1 MLWGSVGIAG
11 GVVAF
16 LAMAKQED
24 EAAEKWE
31 IMSSNEKDFFDNDVE
46 SLAEERSLNTMLIAI
61 FVSVLGILFI
71 VLGLLMCCLHSE
83 MAAVYVRQ

>member
-1 MLWGSVGIAG
+1 
-11 GVVAF
+11 
-16 LAMAKQED
+16 MAKQED